1 MAVIF
6 IIFVYLA
13 VNTALTKGDSDRSHH
28 YDDISN
34 RVKDDY
40 IVNIE
45 MHATAKEMNCSK
57 HCIKCDTH
65 GECIGCE
72 VGFYGSTCESRC
84 LLDCGTRGC
93 QQNTGKCNGTPPG
106 SSGNTAIYIGAGVG
120 GGILVLLLTGC
131 VCRCTLKRS
140 RYSRI

>member
-1 MAVIF
+1 
-6 IIFVYLA
+6 
-13 VNTALTKGDSDRSHH
+13 
-28 YDDISN
+28 
-34 RVKDDY
+34 
-40 IVNIE
+40 

-93 QQNTGKCNGTPPG
+93 QQNTGKCNGMHHLALYNQWYFLADV
-106 SSGNTAIYIGAGVG
+106 S
-120 GGILVLLLTGC
+120 
-131 VCRCTLKRS
+131 VCLEYLSTSDTKVE
-140 RYSRI
+140 YN